1 LIVVTPPPSTAT
13 LRSDLPPD
21 AHEQIRVFWDGP
33 ATASLQGV
41 AGWAL
46 VPNPSVAEVLCLA
59 DIIDDGTLIT
69 NLVGDPLKPVVFL
82 GARRANAEFAV
93 DDGRSARL
101 TEVLAEA
108 RAAAVLLRTLRSGAG
123 AGYAADLYRL
133 ALAFAFT
140 RSGRVRARI
149 GAHRTGGFGY
159 DCDFALGIA
168 SRGPADAMPVL
179 ASLAASGYVSEQLA
193 EVAHACPS
201 CHGIQLMLR
210 DSCPGCG
217 SPDLSTVPIVHHFR
231 CSYQAPE
238 TEFLTQGRVY
248 LCPKCRRELRHF
260 GLDYDKPGDLT
271 VCGACGHRGSETVV
285 RGSCLSCRHDFAAGD
300 SPRLRICDYRLTD
313 AGLHA
318 VMSGQARV
326 FDPLRLLG
334 ETLTIVPLETLFLSV
349 RQFAALEERRGV
361 KSLVLTLRLERA
373 IVASAGSGEEISLL
387 LAIGSEL
394 VRHLRESD
402 VAAYDRGTLFVL
414 LPGAP
419 LEVSAP
425 ITSRLATALRS
436 TFKDAIVDQLRF
448 ESVGAADFLKA
459 SRSASS

>member
-1 LIVVTPPPSTAT
+1 
-13 LRSDLPPD
+13 
-21 AHEQIRVFWDGP
+21 
-33 ATASLQGV
+33 
-41 AGWAL
+41 
-46 VPNPSVAEVLCLA
+46 
-59 DIIDDGTLIT
+59 
-69 NLVGDPLKPVVFL
+69 
-82 GARRANAEFAV
+82 
-93 DDGRSARL
+93 
-101 TEVLAEA
+101 
-108 RAAAVLLRTLRSGAG
+108 
-123 AGYAADLYRL
+123 
-133 ALAFAFT
+133 
-140 RSGRVRARI
+140 
-149 GAHRTGGFGY
+149 
-159 DCDFALGIA
+159 
-168 SRGPADAMPVL
+168 
-179 ASLAASGYVSEQLA
+179 
-193 EVAHACPS
+193 
-201 CHGIQLMLR
+201 
-210 DSCPGCG
+210 
-217 SPDLSTVPIVHHFR
+217 
-231 CSYQAPE
+231 
-238 TEFLTQGRVY
+238 
-248 LCPKCRRELRHF
+248 
-260 GLDYDKPGDLT
+260 
-271 VCGACGHRGSETVV
+271 
-285 RGSCLSCRHDFAAGD
+285 
-300 SPRLRICDYRLTD
+300 LTD